1 MQTHLWTLK
10 ILDRSSNLSEPEAN
24 AFNLYSI
31 HPHTLQTIQKEQKMA
46 LTDQE
51 IMDSKAALKLH
62 NAQHEHN
69 DCIRMA
75 YEWLD
80 AQKTTRTK
88 RSDDWKHLV
97 EFWCGRSITPD
108 DLKIAA
114 HLHPKIERQGDEL
127 NIGKRM
133 TLPSFE
139 RLIGISEAKTQVP
152 RMSDEDKRRYASR
165 EK

>member
-1 MQTHLWTLK
+1 MILTHQK
-10 ILDRSSNLSEPEAN
+10 ILDAKN
-24 AFNLYSI
+24 
-31 HPHTLQTIQKEQKMA
+31 
-46 LTDQE
+46 
-51 IMDSKAALKLH
+51 ALKLH
-62 NAQHEHN
+62 KPQHEHD

-80 AQKTTRTK
+80 AQKAIKTK

-97 EFWCGRSITPD
+97 EYWCGRSITTD

-114 HLHPKIERQGDEL
+114 HLHPKIERDGDAL

-133 TLPSFE
+133 ALPSFE

-152 RMSDEDKRRYASR
+152 RMSNEDKRRYASR
-165 EK
+165 EE